1 MLFVAAHYLFSPFT
15 SHIVPEQPVQAK
27 VCDPVLRIG
36 TGPLTFSPPLSSWE
50 GAHLGLLGPYL
61 QVVETCLRNE
71 KTDKPGDIIFTFRL

>member
-1 MLFVAAHYLFSPFT
+1 M
-15 SHIVPEQPVQAK
+15 QAK

-61 QVVETCLRNE
+61 QVVETCPRNE
-71 KTDKPGDIIFTFRL
+71 KTDRPGDIIFTFRLQTHLKPTCTPKLFKYMR